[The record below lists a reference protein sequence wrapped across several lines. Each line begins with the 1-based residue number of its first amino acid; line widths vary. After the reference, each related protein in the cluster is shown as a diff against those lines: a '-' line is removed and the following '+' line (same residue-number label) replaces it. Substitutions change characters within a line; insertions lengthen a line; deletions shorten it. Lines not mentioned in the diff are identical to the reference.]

1 MDIAEPKQWKK
12 PWGELLRLVMLG
24 VEDWE
29 EIIVVNTSKGG
40 LYVQQLPLTKLRLSH
55 PDLERLSELREF
67 RTWRE
72 NWPFCRRKDD
82 PIRMLVDEKSSLART
97 RVFFGSRFESRAQL
111 GTRIARWNFRRNPLS
126 H

>member
-1 MDIAEPKQWKK
+1 
-12 PWGELLRLVMLG
+12 MLG

-29 EIIVVNTSKGG
+29 EIIVVNTSKGV

-72 NWPFCRRKDD
+72 K
-82 PIRMLVDEKSSLART
+82 LA
-97 RVFFGSRFESRAQL
+97 
-111 GTRIARWNFRRNPLS
+111 ILS
-126 H
+126 

>member
-1 MDIAEPKQWKK
+1 MGIAEPKQWKK

-67 RTWRE
+67 PTWRE

-82 PIRMLVDEKSSLART
+82 PIRMLVDENRHWRVPACSSGA
-97 RVFFGSRFESRAQL
+97 GSNLE
-111 GTRIARWNFRRNPLS
+111 RNSEHGLRGGIS
-126 H
+126 EGIR